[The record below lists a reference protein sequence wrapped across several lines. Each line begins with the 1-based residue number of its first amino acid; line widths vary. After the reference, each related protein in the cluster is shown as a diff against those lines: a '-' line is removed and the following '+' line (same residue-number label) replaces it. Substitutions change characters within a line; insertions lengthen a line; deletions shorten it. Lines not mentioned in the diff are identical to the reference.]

1 MRLTYLSRVYKA
13 NMDLK
18 MARGNLGRKGAKMG
32 DKMRKV

>member
-1 MRLTYLSRVYKA
+1 
-13 NMDLK
+13 MDLK